1 MGSLAKMS
9 RDIHGTFHE
18 LFPPIPEPIKAIKAF
33 EDKKAP
39 IAKYAT
45 WTRSEVRR
53 PPRSRRAGCFVGVRA
68 VARVETKHKANRSGV
83 KSLWEPWR
91 GASCAPWRTQDERG
105 PPKAILAARPKAQG

>member
-45 WTRSEVRR
+45 G
-53 PPRSRRAGCFVGVRA
+53 RA
-68 VARVETKHKANRSGV
+68 
-83 KSLWEPWR
+83 EP
-91 GASCAPWRTQDERG
+91 S
-105 PPKAILAARPKAQG
+105 

>member
-1 MGSLAKMS
+1 MIYFATVVFIHMPAMKHPGYETAFVSHTRDAAKAHSLLGSLAKMS

-45 WTRSEVRR
+45 G
-53 PPRSRRAGCFVGVRA
+53 RA
-68 VARVETKHKANRSGV
+68 
-83 KSLWEPWR
+83 EP
-91 GASCAPWRTQDERG
+91 S
-105 PPKAILAARPKAQG
+105 